1 MIDPSHPNHAVLSH
15 HSGQHLQDLLP
26 THPPAFN
33 QTDHHPY
40 MLDHRPVAPGRVIR
54 LRSGASPRRFAFVVL
69 DGLLDPASLP
79 AVILDTPLRGLSF
92 AVGFLAAKGT
102 AQILPTGVAGMGE
115 KENPAMP
122 APVQA
127 SSQNGLG
134 PQNRPQEPIIFQH
147 QGGYRTAAIPVRP
160 KLKMLPDPDCKKPKL
175 SLKMLMK
182 YWTSSSYRIAT
193 KVSRR

>member
-1 MIDPSHPNHAVLSH
+1 
-15 HSGQHLQDLLP
+15 
-26 THPPAFN
+26 
-33 QTDHHPY
+33 
-40 MLDHRPVAPGRVIR
+40 MLDHRPVAPSRGIR
-54 LRSGASPRRFAFVVL
+54 LRSGVGPRRFAFVVL

-79 AVILDTPLRGLSF
+79 TVILDTPLRGLSF

-122 APVQA
+122 APLQA
-127 SSQNGLG
+127 PSQKGLG
-134 PQNRPQEPIIFQH
+134 PQNRPQEPIILQH
-147 QGGYRTAAIPVRP
+147 QGGHRTAAIPVRP
-160 KLKMLPDPDCKKPKL
+160 KLKMLLDPDCKKPKL

-182 YWTSSSYRIAT
+182 YWMSSSYRIGA